1 MADSGRETRL
11 RVSGVDKYVN
21 FISVKF
27 KIGLRYLSAVI
38 RYLSSEAQGSKLM
51 GGINPSVY
59 RSVLKIIGMDVISE
73 EKVHAELCGCQII
86 ARLVEE

>member
-1 MADSGRETRL
+1 M
-11 RVSGVDKYVN
+11 DKYVN

-59 RSVLKIIGMDVISE
+59 RSILKIIGMDVCVISE
-73 EKVHAELCGCQII
+73 EKVHAEFCGCRII

>member
-1 MADSGRETRL
+1 MAESGGKTRL

-38 RYLSSEAQGSKLM
+38 R
-51 GGINPSVY
+51 
-59 RSVLKIIGMDVISE
+59 
-73 EKVHAELCGCQII
+73 
-86 ARLVEE
+86 